1 MIGIG
6 ARTWT
11 NEFNRYVALQP
22 FVSRPENLT
31 HGSGPDFLKNSI
43 VTYDP
48 AIHAQRSAGMLG
60 CVSFA
65 VNNRMQSAVEYGT
78 LRTTRRSLPWSA
90 SRLLSRPTE
99 GPVSCYNFVSP
110 ADYQAACDS
119 LYQANLAPIKI
130 DTRSS
135 HVWPFKMGHNQ
146 AQEGRPRRQARQDF
160 YPYYQGNQNCREEWG
175 RGPRV
180 QSPPAGLHWRRLR
193 GEYGFP

>member
-11 NEFNRYVALQP
+11 NEFNSYVALQP

-31 HGSGPDFLKNSI
+31 HGSGPDFLENSI

-48 AIHAQRSAGMLG
+48 AIHAQRPAGMLG

-65 VNNRMQSAVEYGT
+65 VNNRMQSAIGYGT
-78 LRTTRRSLPWSA
+78 LPTTRRSLPSSA
-90 SRLLSRPTE
+90 SLFIIKLYQAVGRTE
-99 GPVSCYNFVSP
+99 GTVSCYNFVSP

-119 LYQANLAPIKI
+119 LYQANLAPINI

-135 HVWPFKMGHNQ
+135 HV
-146 AQEGRPRRQARQDF
+146 
-160 YPYYQGNQNCREEWG
+160 
-175 RGPRV
+175 
-180 QSPPAGLHWRRLR
+180 
-193 GEYGFP
+193 

>member
-6 ARTWT
+6 ARAWT
-11 NEFNRYVALQP
+11 NEFNSYVALQP

-78 LRTTRRSLPWSA
+78 LRTTTAVSELRLKWDRFRAAGARRV
-90 SRLLSRPTE
+90 LSFRDQTKA
-99 GPVSCYNFVSP
+99 F
-110 ADYQAACDS
+110 
-119 LYQANLAPIKI
+119 LF
-130 DTRSS
+130 S
-135 HVWPFKMGHNQ
+135 HWQMLVAFM
-146 AQEGRPRRQARQDF
+146 
-160 YPYYQGNQNCREEWG
+160 
-175 RGPRV
+175 
-180 QSPPAGLHWRRLR
+180 LIL
-193 GEYGFP
+193 

>member
-6 ARTWT
+6 ARAWT
-11 NEFNRYVALQP
+11 NEFNSCVALQP

-65 VNNRMQSAVEYGT
+65 VNNRMQSATEYGT
-78 LRTTRRSLPWSA
+78 LRTARQELALVGIAVYYQAVAR
-90 SRLLSRPTE
+90 TE
-99 GPVSCYNFVSP
+99 GTVSCYNFVSP

-119 LYQANLAPIKI
+119 LYRANLAPIKI

-146 AQEGRPRRQARQDF
+146 AQEGRARRQARQDF
-160 YPYYQGNQNCREEWG
+160 YPSYQGNQHCREEW
-175 RGPRV
+175 
-180 QSPPAGLHWRRLR
+180 RRR
-193 GEYGFP
+193 P